1 MSSKTFNELINE
13 INEHLTN
20 DRDRGTAFEKMVVA
34 YLKNE
39 PIYKKKYSDVWMLS
53 DVPTNLGIS
62 RIDTGVDIVAKDFNG
77 QLTAVQAK
85 FYKGKVGKDAIN
97 SFVAETGK
105 DCYSA
110 GIIVSTTDEWNK
122 NAESTLKNTSK
133 PFSIIGLTQL
143 KNSSVDWSKFSF
155 SEDNDLSIKKP
166 KKLRGYQEEAI
177 KNAVEYF
184 KSNEEY
190 HDRGKLIMAPGTGKT
205 FTSLKITEALMK
217 DQVKNKFNV
226 LYLVPSIQLLSQ
238 TLFNW
243 NDDVSEDIHMT
254 SFSVVSDRK
263 ATKKGKESEDDLSS
277 KDIGF
282 PATTDV
288 NELINNYEYVKELD
302 TGREMTVVFSTYQSI
317 DVIKQAQEM
326 GYPEFDL
333 IIADEAHRTTG
344 ANKLNEDS
352 MFTEVH
358 SNSNVKGKLRLYQTA
373 TPKIYDQ
380 NAKKKAE
387 ENSIVVS
394 SMDNPAKYGHEIFRL
409 GFGDAV
415 AQGYLTDYKVSVLA
429 VSESYINKDMQQIMA
444 ADNQLKVDDIGKII
458 GVWNAMVKRNGITGE
473 VTGAPMKRAIAF
485 SDTIKHSKAISKE
498 FSSVVNEYLD
508 TQSSES
514 FMVDVHHVDGGLNA
528 LQKTEQIDWLGDEHI
543 EENRARILSNVRF
556 LTEGIDVP
564 NLDAI
569 IFFSPKKS
577 QVDIV
582 QAVGRIM
589 RKAQNKEYGYIILPI
604 VVSEGVDPSSALDN
618 DSKYKEVWQVL
629 NALRSTDDRFDAEV
643 NKIDLNKKK
652 PENLE
657 LIGVNSSPDENVT
670 EEDGLK
676 AEQENITEQ
685 LELPLD
691 WQEMRNAFYGKVVQ
705 KVGDRRY
712 LEDWS
717 KDVADIA
724 KRHITR
730 ISDIIDSNDGAKM
743 AFDNFLNSL
752 HYNINNS
759 IGKEQAIEMLA
770 QHLITEPIFD
780 ALFGEYS
787 FVRNNAVSKA
797 MNDVVGAFSLFGFDK
812 EQAELK
818 PFYDSIKLRA
828 TGIDNAAGKQKLIL
842 TLYDKFFRTGFKKT
856 TEQLGIVF
864 TPVEVVDFI
873 VNSVD
878 ESLRKYFS
886 KSLIDKNVHI
896 LDPFTGTGTFM
907 TRLLYHFK
915 EQVDHGE
922 ITFDDILSKYMHD
935 MHANEI
941 VLLSYYIAAIN
952 IESTFEEINNEYG
965 NEKDDYK
972 QFEGIVLT
980 DTFASTENK
989 DTLDDKIF
997 GENDE
1002 RLKKEQEIPITV
1014 IIGNPPYS
1022 VGQKNAND
1030 NNQNVKYVNLDE
1042 DIRRTYVKQSNS
1054 NLSKGAYD
1062 SYIRAF
1068 RWASNRIKN
1077 NGVIGFVTNGSF
1089 LDKNSL
1095 DGFRKSLFTEFN
1107 HLFIFNLRGNQRTK
1121 GEISRKEG
1129 GKIFGSGS
1137 RTPIAISILVKDDT
1151 NDHEIYYHDI
1161 GDYLTRQNK
1170 LDMIKDF
1177 DNINEIDWKKIHPNK
1192 YNDWINQRDE
1202 NYQKYPSLYEKNEV
1216 SVFKDKITGVSTSRD
1231 SWISGFNHDKVR
1243 NRSIIMTDFFNDT
1256 IDEFKY
1262 IKNEKE
1268 KYDKVTKDSSKI
1280 KWSAKLKK
1288 VFLNNS
1294 KITFHDDIILE
1305 NYRPFTKKY
1314 LYYDNSLVER
1324 PGRFGS
1330 LWGKDNISIITSA
1343 GSSENGGSVFVTKY
1357 YSDVHSVASTTNAF
1371 PLFIKSTNERN
1382 VDLFDDNDFIYNITD
1397 DFMDKLEMDAEDCFS
1412 YIYGVLNSKE
1422 YKNKYF
1428 DDLCKKLPRIP
1439 LLKNKDEF
1447 AKIGSKLIE
1456 LHLNYEDCLP
1466 HDDLEIDDNAS
1477 SNDEYLV
1484 NKMKFGRKVNEDT
1497 GKKEIDK
1504 TVIIYN
1510 DFIKIKNI
1518 SSKAYEY
1525 TLNGRSAI
1533 EWVMDQYQVKKDK
1546 DTQIIDDPNEFS
1558 DDPKYILNLLLSVIT
1573 VSMKTLDLIDEL
1585 PPFELDE

>member
-1 MSSKTFNELINE
+1 MTILSSKTFNELINE

-155 SEDNDLSIKKP
+155 SEDNDLSIKKS

-217 DQVKNKFNV
+217 DQVKSKFNV

-288 NELINNYEYVKELD
+288 NELIKNYEYVKELD

-358 SNSNVKGKLRLYQTA
+358 SNSNVKGKIRLYQTA

-394 SMDNPAKYGHEIFRL
+394 SMDDPAKYGHEIFRL

-652 PENLE
+652 PDNLE
-657 LIGVNSSPDENVT
+657 LIGVNSSPDSNVT

-676 AEQENITEQ
+676 AEQENATEQ

-770 QHLITEPIFD
+770 QHLITEPIFE

-787 FVRNNAVSKA
+787 FVRNNAVSKS

-828 TGIDNAAGKQKLIL
+828 TGIDNASGKQKLIL

-878 ESLRKYFS
+878 DSLRKYFD

-915 EQVDHGE
+915 EQLDKGE
-922 ITFDDILSKYMHD
+922 ITFDDILSKYTHD

-1002 RLKKEQEIPITV
+1002 RLKKEQETPITV

-1022 VGQKNAND
+1022 VGQRYAND
-1030 NNQNVKYVNLDE
+1030 ENQNTDYPNLNLKIE
-1042 DIRRTYVKQSNS
+1042 NTYSKNS
-1054 NLSKGAYD
+1054 KAILKRSLYD
-1062 SYIRAF
+1062 SYIKAF
-1068 RWASNRIKN
+1068 RWASDRLER
-1077 NGVIGFVTNGSF
+1077 NGIVSFVSNGSF
-1089 LDKNSL
+1089 IDSQST
-1095 DGFRKSLFTEFN
+1095 DGLRKSLYEEFN
-1107 HLFIFNLRGNQRTK
+1107 HLYVYNLRGDQRTQ

-1137 RTPIAISILVKDDT
+1137 RTPIAISILVKDGTD
-1151 NDHEIYYHDI
+1151 NHELHYYDI
-1161 GDYLTRQNK
+1161 GDYLTREDK
-1170 LDMIKDF
+1170 LKKLQ
-1177 DNINEIDWKKIHPNK
+1177 DNNSVKSINWKEIFPDKN
-1192 YNDWINQRDE
+1192 NDWINQRDE
-1202 NYQKYPSLYEKNEV
+1202 NYEQYTSMYNKN
-1216 SVFKDKITGVSTSRD
+1216 D
-1231 SWISGFNHDKVR
+1231 
-1243 NRSIIMTDFFNDT
+1243 
-1256 IDEFKY
+1256 
-1262 IKNEKE
+1262 
-1268 KYDKVTKDSSKI
+1268 
-1280 KWSAKLKK
+1280 
-1288 VFLNNS
+1288 LNNS
-1294 KITFHDDIILE
+1294 VYQDQLTGVNTGRDAWVSGFSKEKTINISKKLVSNYESEMRRLSNVTNASERIKQVNMESDFISWTRGLKKDFSKGKHLSLE
-1305 NYRPFTKKY
+1305 IKNVIPFMYRPFTKKWIINEKKLMEMPSRY
-1314 LYYDNSLVER
+1314 FDINDETGMNIYIQGQGMSR
-1324 PGRFGS
+1324 PFS
-1330 LWGKDNISIITSA
+1330 AIITELLPSFHFNGTGKGFPMYK
-1343 GSSENGGSVFVTKY
+1343 GSDAFGMIDNVSDSFKKKINLNSKEIVFYVY
-1357 YSDVHSVASTTNAF
+1357 A
-1371 PLFIKSTNERN
+1371 
-1382 VDLFDDNDFIYNITD
+1382 
-1397 DFMDKLEMDAEDCFS
+1397 
-1412 YIYGVLNSKE
+1412 VLNSKT
-1422 YKNKYF
+1422 YLDKYASDLNKEF
-1428 DDLCKKLPRIP
+1428 PRIP
-1439 LLKNKDEF
+1439 ILKHKE
-1447 AKIGSKLIE
+1447 KYVEIGEKLSN
-1456 LHLNYEDCLP
+1456 LHLNYENQDK
-1466 HDDLEIDDNAS
+1466 IDYINV
-1477 SNDEYLV
+1477 EYTSRNPSYGV
-1484 NKMKFGRKVNEDT
+1484 KKMKHPKRGVLDT
-1497 GKKEIDK
+1497 I
-1504 TVIIYN
+1504 VYN
-1510 DFIKIKNI
+1510 NDIKITNI
-1518 SSKAYEY
+1518 PERAYDY
-1525 TLNGRSAI
+1525 VVNGRPAI
-1533 EWVMDQYQVKKDK
+1533 EWIIDQYQVKTDK
-1546 DTQIIDDPNEFS
+1546 KSGITDDPNEFS

-1573 VSMKTLDLIDEL
+1573 VSMNTLDLIDKL
-1585 PPFELDE
+1585 PPFEIDE

>member
-1 MSSKTFNELINE
+1 MTILSSKTFNELINE

-143 KNSSVDWSKFSF
+143 KNSSVDWGKFSF

-177 KNAVEYF
+177 KNAIEYF

-217 DQVKNKFNV
+217 DQVKSKFNV

-263 ATKKGKESEDDLSS
+263 ATKKGKESDDDLSS

-288 NELINNYEYVKELD
+288 NELIKNYEYVKELD

-394 SMDNPAKYGHEIFRL
+394 SMDDPAKYGHEIFRL

-618 DSKYKEVWQVL
+618 DSKYKEIWQVL

-652 PENLE
+652 PDNLE
-657 LIGVNSSPDENVT
+657 LIGVNSSPDSNVT

-676 AEQENITEQ
+676 AEQENVTEQ

-717 KDVADIA
+717 KDVANIA

-730 ISDIIDSNDGAKM
+730 ISDIIESNDGAKM

-759 IGKEQAIEMLA
+759 IGKEQAVEMLA
-770 QHLITEPIFD
+770 QHLITEPIFE

-812 EQAELK
+812 EQVELK

-878 ESLRKYFS
+878 DSLRKYFD

-915 EQVDHGE
+915 EQLDRGE

-965 NEKDDYK
+965 NEKENYK

-1002 RLKKEQEIPITV
+1002 RLKKEQETPITV
-1014 IIGNPPYS
+1014 IVGNPPYS
-1022 VGQKNAND
+1022 VGQSSVNDSNENTDYPNLNKKIENTYAKNSKANL
-1030 NNQNVKYVNLDE
+1030 KKSL
-1042 DIRRTYVKQSNS
+1042 
-1054 NLSKGAYD
+1054 YD
-1062 SYIRAF
+1062 SYIKAL
-1068 RWASNRIKN
+1068 RWSSDRIKT
-1077 NGVIGFVTNGSF
+1077 NGIIGFVSNGSF
-1089 LDKNSL
+1089 IDSQST
-1095 DGFRKSLFTEFN
+1095 DGLRKSLYDEFN
-1107 HLFIFNLRGNQRTK
+1107 QLFIFNLRGDARTQ
-1121 GEISRKEG
+1121 GEVRRKESG
-1129 GKIFGSGS
+1129 NVFGSGS
-1137 RTPIAISILVKDDT
+1137 RTPIAISILVKDGS
-1151 NDHEIYYHDI
+1151 NNHEIHYHDI
-1161 GDYLTRQNK
+1161 GDYLSRENK
-1170 LDMIKDF
+1170 LKILR
-1177 DNINEIDWKKIHPNK
+1177 DNDSISLIDWKNINPDKN
-1192 YNDWINQRDE
+1192 NDWINQRDE
-1202 NYQKYPSLYEKNEV
+1202 KYESYIPMFDKNNVNDSVYSDQLTGVNSARDAWVTGFSRKKSIENAKRLVENYNYEMQRLSKVNDSNDRIKKVNKNEDFI
-1216 SVFKDKITGVSTSRD
+1216 SWTRGLTQRFAKNQGV
-1231 SWISGFNHDKVR
+1231 
-1243 NRSIIMTDFFNDT
+1243 
-1256 IDEFKY
+1256 EF
-1262 IKNEKE
+1262 ES
-1268 KYDKVTKDSSKI
+1268 DRVQ
-1280 KWSAKLKK
+1280 L
-1288 VFLNNS
+1288 FM
-1294 KITFHDDIILE
+1294 H
-1305 NYRPFTKKY
+1305 RPFTKKWIIY
-1314 LYYDNSLVER
+1314 DRQLMEMPSRYYDIVDKTGMNIYIQGQGMHR
-1324 PGRFGS
+1324 PFSAIITNILPSFQFNGNGKGFPMYKGEDSFG
-1330 LWGKDNISIITSA
+1330 LIDNISDSFKNKIGLTS
-1343 GSSENGGSVFVTKY
+1343 EDVVY
-1357 YSDVHSVASTTNAF
+1357 YVYA
-1371 PLFIKSTNERN
+1371 
-1382 VDLFDDNDFIYNITD
+1382 
-1397 DFMDKLEMDAEDCFS
+1397 
-1412 YIYGVLNSKE
+1412 VLNSKT
-1422 YKNKYF
+1422 YLDKYASDLNKAF
-1428 DDLCKKLPRIP
+1428 PRIP
-1439 LLKNKDEF
+1439 ILKHKE
-1447 AKIGSKLIE
+1447 KYVEIGKELTE
-1456 LHLNYEDCLP
+1456 LHLNYENQDKI
-1466 HDDLEIDDNAS
+1466 DEIKIEFLNDNPS
-1477 SNDEYLV
+1477 YLV
-1484 NKMKFGRKVNEDT
+1484 EKMKHPKRGTLDT
-1497 GKKEIDK
+1497 I
-1504 TVIIYN
+1504 VYN
-1510 DFIKIKNI
+1510 NDIKITNI
-1518 SSKAYEY
+1518 PERAYEY
-1525 TLNGRSAI
+1525 VVNGRPAI
-1533 EWVMDQYQVKKDK
+1533 EWIIDQYRIKTDKKSGI
-1546 DTQIIDDPNEFS
+1546 TDDPNEFS
-1558 DDPKYILNLLLSVIT
+1558 YDPKYILNLLLSVIT

-1585 PPFELDE
+1585 PPFEIDE

>member
-1 MSSKTFNELINE
+1 MTILSSKTFNELINE

-155 SEDNDLSIKKP
+155 SEDNDLSIKKS

-217 DQVKNKFNV
+217 DQVKSKFNV

-238 TLFNW
+238 TLFTW

-288 NELINNYEYVKELD
+288 NELIKNYEYVKELD

-358 SNSNVKGKLRLYQTA
+358 SNSNVKGKIRLYQTA

-394 SMDNPAKYGHEIFRL
+394 SMDDPAKYGHEIFRL

-652 PENLE
+652 PDNLE
-657 LIGVNSSPDENVT
+657 LIGVNSSPDSNVT

-676 AEQENITEQ
+676 AEQENATEQ

-770 QHLITEPIFD
+770 QHLITEPIFE

-787 FVRNNAVSKA
+787 FVRNNAVSKS

-828 TGIDNAAGKQKLIL
+828 TGIDNASGKQKLIL

-878 ESLRKYFS
+878 DSLRKYFD

-915 EQVDHGE
+915 EQLDKGE
-922 ITFDDILSKYMHD
+922 ITFDDILSKYTHD

-1002 RLKKEQEIPITV
+1002 RLKKEQETPITV

-1022 VGQKNAND
+1022 VGQRYAND
-1030 NNQNVKYVNLDE
+1030 ENQNTDYPNLNLKIE
-1042 DIRRTYVKQSNS
+1042 NTYSKNS
-1054 NLSKGAYD
+1054 KAILKRSLYD
-1062 SYIRAF
+1062 SYIKAF
-1068 RWASNRIKN
+1068 RWASDRLER
-1077 NGVIGFVTNGSF
+1077 NGIVSFVSNGSF
-1089 LDKNSL
+1089 IDSQST
-1095 DGFRKSLFTEFN
+1095 DGLRKSLYEEFN
-1107 HLFIFNLRGNQRTK
+1107 HLYVYNLRGDQRTQ

-1137 RTPIAISILVKDDT
+1137 RTPIAISILVKDGTD
-1151 NDHEIYYHDI
+1151 NHELHYYDI
-1161 GDYLTRQNK
+1161 GDYLTREDK
-1170 LDMIKDF
+1170 LKKLQ
-1177 DNINEIDWKKIHPNK
+1177 DNNSVKSINWKEIFPDKN
-1192 YNDWINQRDE
+1192 NDWINQRDE
-1202 NYQKYPSLYEKNEV
+1202 NYEQYTSMYNKN
-1216 SVFKDKITGVSTSRD
+1216 D
-1231 SWISGFNHDKVR
+1231 
-1243 NRSIIMTDFFNDT
+1243 
-1256 IDEFKY
+1256 
-1262 IKNEKE
+1262 
-1268 KYDKVTKDSSKI
+1268 
-1280 KWSAKLKK
+1280 
-1288 VFLNNS
+1288 LNNS
-1294 KITFHDDIILE
+1294 VYQDQLTGVNTGRDAWVSGFSKEKTINISKKLVSNYESEMRRLSNVTNASERIKQVNMESDFISWTRGLKKDFSKGKHLSLE
-1305 NYRPFTKKY
+1305 IKNVIPFMYRPFTKKWIINEKKLMEMPSRY
-1314 LYYDNSLVER
+1314 FDINDETGMNIYIQGQGMSR
-1324 PGRFGS
+1324 PFS
-1330 LWGKDNISIITSA
+1330 AIITELLPSFHFNGTGKGFPMYK
-1343 GSSENGGSVFVTKY
+1343 GSDAFGMIDNVSDSFKKKINLNSKEIVFYVY
-1357 YSDVHSVASTTNAF
+1357 A
-1371 PLFIKSTNERN
+1371 
-1382 VDLFDDNDFIYNITD
+1382 
-1397 DFMDKLEMDAEDCFS
+1397 
-1412 YIYGVLNSKE
+1412 VLNSKT
-1422 YKNKYF
+1422 YLDKYASDLNKEF
-1428 DDLCKKLPRIP
+1428 PRIP
-1439 LLKNKDEF
+1439 ILKHKE
-1447 AKIGSKLIE
+1447 KYVEIGEKLSN
-1456 LHLNYEDCLP
+1456 LHLNYENQDK
-1466 HDDLEIDDNAS
+1466 IDYINV
-1477 SNDEYLV
+1477 EYTSRNPSYRV
-1484 NKMKFGRKVNEDT
+1484 KKMKHPKRGVLDT
-1497 GKKEIDK
+1497 I
-1504 TVIIYN
+1504 VYN
-1510 DFIKIKNI
+1510 NDIKITNI
-1518 SSKAYEY
+1518 PERAYDY
-1525 TLNGRSAI
+1525 VVNGRPAI
-1533 EWVMDQYQVKKDK
+1533 EWIIDQYQVKTDK
-1546 DTQIIDDPNEFS
+1546 KSGITDDPNEFS

-1573 VSMKTLDLIDEL
+1573 VSMNTLDLIDKL
-1585 PPFELDE
+1585 PPFEIDE

>member
-1 MSSKTFNELINE
+1 MTILSSKTFNELINE

-110 GIIVSTTDEWNK
+110 GIIVSTTDDWNK
-122 NAESTLKNTSK
+122 NAESTLRNTSK

-143 KNSSVDWSKFSF
+143 KNSSVDWGKFSF

-217 DQVKNKFNV
+217 DQVKSKFNV

-263 ATKKGKESEDDLSS
+263 ATKKGKESDDDLSS

-288 NELINNYEYVKELD
+288 NELIKNYEYVKELD

-394 SMDNPAKYGHEIFRL
+394 SMDDPAKYGHEIFRL

-604 VVSEGVDPSSALDN
+604 VVSEGVDPSAALDN

-657 LIGVNSSPDENVT
+657 LIGVNSSPDSNVT

-676 AEQENITEQ
+676 AEQENATEQ

-730 ISDIIDSNDGAKM
+730 ISDIIESNDGAKM

-812 EQAELK
+812 EQTELK

-842 TLYDKFFRTGFKKT
+842 TLYDKFFRTGFKRT

-878 ESLRKYFS
+878 DSLRKYFD
-886 KSLIDKNVHI
+886 KSLIDENVHI

-907 TRLLYHFK
+907 TRLLQHFK
-915 EQVDHGE
+915 GQLANGD

-941 VLLSYYIAAIN
+941 VLLSYYIAAVN
-952 IESTFEEINNEYG
+952 IESTFEEINNQYG
-965 NEKDDYK
+965 RNTDDYK
-972 QFEGIVLT
+972 QFDGIVLT
-980 DTFASTENK
+980 DTFAMDEHKNI
-989 DTLDDKIF
+989 LDDKIF
-997 GENDE
+997 GDNDE
-1002 RLKKEQEIPITV
+1002 RLRKQNELPITV

-1022 VGQKNAND
+1022 SGQNSAND
-1030 NNQNVKYVNLDE
+1030 NNKNQSYADLDNRIK
-1042 DIRRTYVKQSNS
+1042 DTYVRNS
-1054 NLSKGAYD
+1054 KVKNPGSIYD
-1062 SYIRAF
+1062 SYIKSI
-1068 RWASNRIKN
+1068 RWASDRISDT
-1077 NGVIGFVTNGSF
+1077 GIIGFVSNGSYI
-1089 LDKNSL
+1089 DSQSA
-1095 DGFRKSLFTEFN
+1095 DGLRKSLFFEFN
-1107 HLFIFNLRGNQRTK
+1107 HLYIFNLRGDQRTQ
-1121 GEISRKEG
+1121 GERSRKEG

-1137 RTPIAISILVKDDT
+1137 RTPIAISILVKDGT
-1151 NDHEIYYHDI
+1151 NSHDIHYHDI
-1161 GDYLTRQNK
+1161 GDYLSREDK
-1170 LDMIKDF
+1170 LSILSSNNSILNLEWEDIIPDK
-1177 DNINEIDWKKIHPNK
+1177 N
-1192 YNDWINQRDE
+1192 NDWINQRDE
-1202 NYQKYPSLYEKNEV
+1202 DYLKYNSMRSDVFLKDTLGISTNRDAWIVGFDKHNILTNVKNLIDNYNNDRNEYSINKSLNMDEKNV
-1216 SVFKDKITGVSTSRD
+1216 KWSDNLLKSVKSNKEI
-1231 SWISGFNHDKVR
+1231 K
-1243 NRSIIMTDFFNDT
+1243 FNDSS
-1256 IDEFKY
+1256 
-1262 IKNEKE
+1262 IKT
-1268 KYDKVTKDSSKI
+1268 Y
-1280 KWSAKLKK
+1280 A
-1288 VFLNNS
+1288 
-1294 KITFHDDIILE
+1294 
-1305 NYRPFTKKY
+1305 YRPFTKKHI
-1314 LYYDNSLVER
+1314 YYDSNLIDRDRIFGKYENKKIMISTSGLGSKKSFSCLITNELPDYGFTGASKIWSNESIQDDDNSL
-1324 PGRFGS
+1324 FS
-1330 LWGKDNISIITSA
+1330 DKNIPNINEKFLNKI
-1343 GSSENGGSVFVTKY
+1343 NLNY
-1357 YSDVHSVASTTNAF
+1357 NDAF
-1371 PLFIKSTNERN
+1371 
-1382 VDLFDDNDFIYNITD
+1382 Y
-1397 DFMDKLEMDAEDCFS
+1397 
-1412 YIYGVLNSKE
+1412 YIYGVLHSNSFRTN
-1422 YKNKYF
+1422 YRN
-1428 DDLCKKLPRIP
+1428 DLLKDVPRIP
-1439 LLKNKDEF
+1439 KLKGIDKYVDT
-1447 AKIGSKLIE
+1447 GRKLAE
-1456 LHLNYEDCLP
+1456 LHLNYENQNKL
-1466 HDDLEIDDNAS
+1466 DDVKVEYS
-1477 SNDEYLV
+1477 SNNPNYRVEKIKHPKRGVL
-1484 NKMKFGRKVNEDT
+1484 DT
-1497 GKKEIDK
+1497 
-1504 TVIIYN
+1504 IIFNN
-1510 DFIKIKNI
+1510 DIKITNI
-1518 SSKAYEY
+1518 PERAYDY
-1525 TLNGRSAI
+1525 VVNGKPAI
-1533 EWVMDQYQVKKDK
+1533 EWVIDQYRVKTDK
-1546 DTQIIDDPNEFS
+1546 KSGIIDDPNDFS
-1558 DDPKYILNLLLSVIT
+1558 DNPKYILNLLLSVIT

-1585 PPFELDE
+1585 PPFEIDE

>member
-1 MSSKTFNELINE
+1 MTILSSKTFNELINE

-155 SEDNDLSIKKP
+155 SEDNDLSIKKS

-217 DQVKNKFNV
+217 DQVKSKFNV

-288 NELINNYEYVKELD
+288 NELIKNYEYVKELD

-358 SNSNVKGKLRLYQTA
+358 SNSNVKGKIRLYQTA

-394 SMDNPAKYGHEIFRL
+394 SMDDPAKYGHEIFRL

-652 PENLE
+652 PDNLE
-657 LIGVNSSPDENVT
+657 LIGVNSSPDSNVT

-676 AEQENITEQ
+676 AEQENATEQ

-770 QHLITEPIFD
+770 QHLITEPIFE

-787 FVRNNAVSKA
+787 FVRNNAVSKS

-828 TGIDNAAGKQKLIL
+828 TGIDNASGKQKLIL

-878 ESLRKYFS
+878 DSLRKYFD

-915 EQVDHGE
+915 EQLDKGE
-922 ITFDDILSKYMHD
+922 ITFDDILSKYTHD

-1002 RLKKEQEIPITV
+1002 RLKKEQETPITV

-1022 VGQKNAND
+1022 VGQRYAND
-1030 NNQNVKYVNLDE
+1030 ENQNTDYPNLNLKIE
-1042 DIRRTYVKQSNS
+1042 NTYSKNS
-1054 NLSKGAYD
+1054 KAILKRSLYD
-1062 SYIRAF
+1062 SYIKAF
-1068 RWASNRIKN
+1068 RWASDRLER
-1077 NGVIGFVTNGSF
+1077 NGIVSFVSNGSF
-1089 LDKNSL
+1089 IDSQST
-1095 DGFRKSLFTEFN
+1095 DGLRKSLYEEFN
-1107 HLFIFNLRGNQRTK
+1107 HLYVYNLRGDQRTQ

-1137 RTPIAISILVKDDT
+1137 RTPIAISILVKDGTD
-1151 NDHEIYYHDI
+1151 NHELHYYDI
-1161 GDYLTRQNK
+1161 GDYLTREDK
-1170 LDMIKDF
+1170 LKKLQ
-1177 DNINEIDWKKIHPNK
+1177 DNNSVKSINWKEIFPDKN
-1192 YNDWINQRDE
+1192 NDWINQRDE
-1202 NYQKYPSLYEKNEV
+1202 NYEQYTSMYNKN
-1216 SVFKDKITGVSTSRD
+1216 D
-1231 SWISGFNHDKVR
+1231 
-1243 NRSIIMTDFFNDT
+1243 
-1256 IDEFKY
+1256 
-1262 IKNEKE
+1262 
-1268 KYDKVTKDSSKI
+1268 
-1280 KWSAKLKK
+1280 
-1288 VFLNNS
+1288 LNNS
-1294 KITFHDDIILE
+1294 VYQDQLTGVNTGRDAWVSGFSKEKTINISKKLVSNYESEMRRLSNVTNASERIKQVNMESDFISWTRGLKKDFSKGKHLSLE
-1305 NYRPFTKKY
+1305 IKNVIPFMYRPFTKKWIINEKKLMEMPSRY
-1314 LYYDNSLVER
+1314 FDINDETGMNIYIQGQGMSR
-1324 PGRFGS
+1324 PFS
-1330 LWGKDNISIITSA
+1330 AIITELLPSFHFNGTGKGFPMYK
-1343 GSSENGGSVFVTKY
+1343 GSDAFGMIDNVSDSFKKKINLNSKEIVFYVY
-1357 YSDVHSVASTTNAF
+1357 A
-1371 PLFIKSTNERN
+1371 
-1382 VDLFDDNDFIYNITD
+1382 
-1397 DFMDKLEMDAEDCFS
+1397 
-1412 YIYGVLNSKE
+1412 VLNSKT
-1422 YKNKYF
+1422 YLDKYASDLNKEF
-1428 DDLCKKLPRIP
+1428 PRIP
-1439 LLKNKDEF
+1439 ILKHKE
-1447 AKIGSKLIE
+1447 KYVEIGEKLSN
-1456 LHLNYEDCLP
+1456 LHLNYENQDK
-1466 HDDLEIDDNAS
+1466 IDYINV
-1477 SNDEYLV
+1477 EYTSRNPSYRV
-1484 NKMKFGRKVNEDT
+1484 KKMKHPKRGVLDT
-1497 GKKEIDK
+1497 I
-1504 TVIIYN
+1504 VYN
-1510 DFIKIKNI
+1510 NDIKITNI
-1518 SSKAYEY
+1518 PERAYDY
-1525 TLNGRSAI
+1525 VVNGRPAI
-1533 EWVMDQYQVKKDK
+1533 EWIIDQYQVKTDK
-1546 DTQIIDDPNEFS
+1546 KSGITDDPNEFS

-1573 VSMKTLDLIDEL
+1573 VSMNTLDLIDKL
-1585 PPFELDE
+1585 PPFEIDE